1 MGAMLPYSYVNTGE
15 WTMDVTV
22 DGNMASARVDKLWLA
37 ASGGHPIT
45 DETWREY
52 LGHSAASVRS
62 QGPFHG
68 VLFWAPKYGPSG
80 PQRKM
85 LTDDFAEAVRLDLQR
100 CVVVISTSALA
111 RGTMTAINW
120 FTRSRLAAFAPEE
133 ASRALDWLAKDIE
146 FDRTQGQRA
155 LDEIVRAVQG
165 RDGSG
170 ARGHDGGVVHRL
182 G

>member
-1 MGAMLPYSYVNTGE
+1 
-15 WTMDVTV
+15 MDVTL
-22 DGNMASARVDKLWLA
+22 DGNMASARVAKLWLA
-37 ASGGHPIT
+37 ASGRRPIT
-45 DETWREY
+45 DSTWREY

-68 VLFWAPKYGPSG
+68 VLFWAPKYGPSAA
-80 PQRKM
+80 QRKM

-100 CVVVISTSALA
+100 CVVVISTSTLA

-120 FTRSRLAAFAPEE
+120 ITRSRLAAFAPAE

-146 FDRTQGQRA
+146 FDRTEGQRA
-155 LDEIVRAVQG
+155 LDEIVQAAQG

-170 ARGHDGGVVHRL
+170 EGWHESGIVDRL